1 MSKWNYGSWRK
12 SRFPCPDKDGN
23 GSGSGQQNKFRF
35 FKFPV
40 KLPLAIETKNDW
52 NLARDNDW
60 DSNATKSS
68 ATLSPL
74 HSYRRQPRCRRRRL
88 SRCDV
93 NGCCRDYFYRDF
105 QVVFRFP
112 HELTHTTGP
121 LSHRVWW
128 ERSERELRTDKNLQ
142 TFPPIFAQIPDNE
155 STPSYPY
162 LLRELGMLLVC
173 RYIVSPPK
181 NKIHINKIYLLSKAK
196 GGLLHPE
203 VAAFVVWALSW
214 LVKVNS
220 QKRFIFKIENGYII
234 DYKRCVFIS
243 HVSNRKTP
251 LNVSRK

>member
-1 MSKWNYGSWRK
+1 MPPKMSKRNYGSWRK
-12 SRFPCPDKDGN
+12 SRFPCPSTDGN
-23 GSGSGQQNKFRF
+23 VSSSGQQNKFRF

-40 KLPLAIETKNDW
+40 KWPLAIEMKNDW
-52 NLARDNDW
+52 NLARANDW

-74 HSYRRQPRCRRRRL
+74 HSYRLQPRCRRRRL
-88 SRCDV
+88 RRCDV

-155 STPSYPY
+155 STHQRIHIFCGNWECCWYVDTSYP
-162 LLRELGMLLVC
+162 L
-173 RYIVSPPK
+173 PK
-181 NKIHINKIYLLSKAK
+181 IKFTQI
-196 GGLLHPE
+196 
-203 VAAFVVWALSW
+203 
-214 LVKVNS
+214 
-220 QKRFIFKIENGYII
+220 RFICFPKQ
-234 DYKRCVFIS
+234 KVVFFIP
-243 HVSNRKTP
+243 KW
-251 LNVSRK
+251 